1 MKKPNFLVAGVAK
14 CGTTSLFYYL
24 EQHPEIC
31 IPKKETFFFI
41 ADRYKNPS
49 THERGRRDP
58 SRIIFDPTEYDSIY
72 ERCTE
77 KGIGEIS
84 TCYAY
89 YYKEA
94 IPRIKEKLGDPRII
108 IIIRQPVERLISG
121 YKHFLRMNREH
132 LSLQEALNE
141 EKKRETDRWDFMW
154 QYRGVGFYA
163 DAIEAYQKS
172 FSHVKVILQEDLTNK
187 PDECLKE
194 LFQFIGVDD
203 QYTPDTSIKYNISDP
218 QSNNKWTNIF
228 LRIKKLKALLKPF
241 TKKNNSDKTKSKI
254 KHRFRKPNQDDMFKA
269 SSELQNELLE
279 IYKED
284 IKRVEKLIQR
294 NLSHWLIKK

>member
-14 CGTTSLFYYL
+14 CGTTSLFFYL

-31 IPKKETFFFI
+31 IPKKETFYFI

-49 THERGRRDP
+49 TKEEGRRDP
-58 SRIIFDPTEYDSIY
+58 SRIIFDSIQYDSLY
-72 ERCTE
+72 ENCTE
-77 KGIGEIS
+77 KSIGEIS

-89 YYKEA
+89 FHKEA
-94 IPRIKEKLGDPRII
+94 IPRIKEKLGDPRIL

-121 YKHFLRMNREH
+121 YKHFLRMDREH

-141 EKKRETDRWDFMW
+141 EQKREADRWDFMW

-163 DAIEAYQKS
+163 DAIEAYQNS

-194 LFQFIGVDD
+194 IFQFIGVDD
-203 QYTPDTSIKYNISDP
+203 SFAPDTSIKYNISDP
-218 QSNNKWTNIF
+218 QSNNKWFKYIF
-228 LRIKKLKALLKPF
+228 SNKKLKAILKPITNKIF
-241 TKKNNSDKTKSKI
+241 SVKTKRKI
-254 KHRFRKPNQDDMFKA
+254 KHSFRKPNQNEMFRPTA
-269 SSELQNELLE
+269 QLQNELLD
-279 IYKED
+279 IYLED
-284 IKRVEKLIQR
+284 IKRTEKLIQR
-294 NLSHWLIKK
+294 DLSHWKTKK